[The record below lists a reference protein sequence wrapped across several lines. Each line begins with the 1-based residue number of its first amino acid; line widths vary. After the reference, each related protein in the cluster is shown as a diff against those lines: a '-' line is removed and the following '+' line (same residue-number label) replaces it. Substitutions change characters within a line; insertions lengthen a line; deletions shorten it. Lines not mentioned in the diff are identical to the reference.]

1 MKREENPWSEGIL
14 LVCTKCSKSI
24 SPSMLK
30 EEGNAAENLKMFLKK
45 SLKDSGDGKKIRVV
59 TTSCLDVCIDDFQ
72 AVTYAETAG
81 ATETMILHPEKE
93 RDELLAYLKEKARG
107 F

>member
-24 SPSMLK
+24 SASMLK
-30 EEGNAAENLKMFLKK
+30 EEGNAGENLKMFLKK
-45 SLKDSGDGKKIRVV
+45 SLKDSGVV
-59 TTSCLDVCIDDFQ
+59 TSSCLDVCIDDFQ

-93 RDELLAYLKEKARG
+93 REELLTFLKEKARG

>member
-30 EEGNAAENLKMFLKK
+30 EEGNAGENLKMFLKK
-45 SLKDSGDGKKIRVV
+45 NLKESGDGKKIRVV
-59 TTSCLDVCIDDFQ
+59 TTSCLDVCMDDFQ
-72 AVTYAETAG
+72 AVAYAEAAG

-93 RDELLAYLKEKARG
+93 RDELLTFLKEKARG